1 MPLDDINKLKSY
13 EDIIAD
19 RIAEWESESI
29 ASIAKEVR
37 RIGKMS
43 KVEAQKYDADKKSK
57 RQWERI
63 IAALAVAMTL
73 NVKDTKKAYR
83 AEFEEWHKENEPL
96 YDYRGVPFTDVAKDK
111 EFKRMIDNY
120 SKQTAKEILN
130 LTDTKALT
138 VFDRNGNVI
147 RFKDDIYKAFGEAVK
162 NVTEG
167 KTDFYSSMRK
177 TIQNLGGGGVRVDYG
192 EGVTRRLDTVTRQ
205 NMLYGIKQA
214 NIEYSERIG
223 EILRSDGY
231 EIDAHMN
238 SRPSHLF
245 MQGKQY
251 CKGESRRINGVLF
264 MGFEEIDP
272 ESPDGLSA
280 SEALN
285 DYGCR
290 HYRTPIICG
299 ISEPRFTQKQ
309 LQEIKDSNAKIYE
322 IDGKK
327 GNGYYWSQ
335 KMRTLET
342 EIRKSKD
349 EINALKAFGN
359 SEPQIKD
366 LRDRIKAF
374 QAKYDE
380 ISEVTGIAKDPKRL
394 TVQRQTNNVA
404 EIFRKQSNMNS
415 SRVAISQRRFDEL
428 TVQAKKNGANIIKC
442 NYGDEMFNHLESNN
456 ATASCIGKT
465 ILFRPDATISE
476 VLEETRHFMQNIEGL
491 NNGKPLELKL
501 ILNEIDAGEFILRN
515 AKKYGVPRVE
525 IEEIKQNVN
534 MYREKLKL
542 WEGEELNDKDR

>member
-1 MPLDDINKLKSY
+1 MPLDEINKLKSY

-29 ASIAKEVR
+29 ASIAKEVG

-43 KVEAQKYDADKKSK
+43 KAEAEKYDAHKKAK
-57 RQWERI
+57 KQWERI

-73 NVKDTKKAYR
+73 TVKDTKKAYR
-83 AEFEEWHKENEPL
+83 AKFEEWHKENEPL

-111 EFKRMIDNY
+111 EFKRMIDDH
-120 SKQTAKEILN
+120 SRQTAKEILN

-138 VFDRNGNVI
+138 VFGRNGNVI

-167 KTDFYSSMRK
+167 NADFYSSMRK

-192 EGVTRRLDTVTRQ
+192 DGVTRRLDTVTRQ

-214 NIEYSERIG
+214 NIEYSEHIAKELG
-223 EILRSDGY
+223 SDGY

-251 CKGESRRINGVLF
+251 CIGDGRTINGVLF
-264 MGFEEIDP
+264 VGFEEIDP
-272 ESPDGLSA
+272 ESTDGLSA
-280 SEALN
+280 SMALN

-299 ISEPRFTQKQ
+299 ISEPRFTKEQ

-335 KMRTLET
+335 KMRAIET

-349 EINALKAFGN
+349 EINVLKAFGN

-366 LRDRIKAF
+366 LQERTRTLK
-374 QAKYDE
+374 AKYNE
-380 ISEVTGIAKDPKRL
+380 ISDVTGIAKDTKRTSVPK
-394 TVQRQTNNVA
+394 
-404 EIFRKQSNMNS
+404 
-415 SRVAISQRRFDEL
+415 
-428 TVQAKKNGANIIKC
+428 
-442 NYGDEMFNHLESNN
+442 
-456 ATASCIGKT
+456 
-465 ILFRPDATISE
+465 
-476 VLEETRHFMQNIEGL
+476 
-491 NNGKPLELKL
+491 
-501 ILNEIDAGEFILRN
+501 
-515 AKKYGVPRVE
+515 
-525 IEEIKQNVN
+525 
-534 MYREKLKL
+534 
-542 WEGEELNDKDR
+542 

>member
-29 ASIAKEVR
+29 ASIAKEVG
-37 RIGKMS
+37 RIGRMS
-43 KVEAQKYDADKKSK
+43 RAEAEKYDVDKKAK
-57 RQWERI
+57 KQWERI
-63 IAALAVAMTL
+63 IAALAVAMIL

-111 EFKRMIDNY
+111 EFKRMIDDY

-167 KTDFYSSMRK
+167 NADFYSSMRK

-192 EGVTRRLDTVTRQ
+192 DGVTRRLDTVTRQ
-205 NMLYGIKQA
+205 NMLYGIKRA
-214 NIEYSERIG
+214 NIEYSERVG
-223 EILRSDGY
+223 QILGSDGY

-251 CKGESRRINGVLF
+251 CIGESRTINGMYFV
-264 MGFEEIDP
+264 GFEEIDS

-299 ISEPRFTQKQ
+299 ISEPRFTKEQ
-309 LQEIKDSNAKIYE
+309 LQEIKDSNEKIYE

-335 KMRTLET
+335 KMRAIET

-359 SEPQIKD
+359 SEPRIKD
-366 LRDRIKAF
+366 LQERIRALR
-374 QAKYDE
+374 AKYNE
-380 ISEVTGIAKDPKRL
+380 ISGATGIAKD
-394 TVQRQTNNVA
+394 
-404 EIFRKQSNMNS
+404 SNRM
-415 SRVAISQRRFDEL
+415 RVS
-428 TVQAKKNGANIIKC
+428 K
-442 NYGDEMFNHLESNN
+442 
-456 ATASCIGKT
+456 
-465 ILFRPDATISE
+465 
-476 VLEETRHFMQNIEGL
+476 
-491 NNGKPLELKL
+491 
-501 ILNEIDAGEFILRN
+501 
-515 AKKYGVPRVE
+515 
-525 IEEIKQNVN
+525 
-534 MYREKLKL
+534 
-542 WEGEELNDKDR
+542 

>member
-29 ASIAKEVR
+29 ASIAQEVG
-37 RIGKMS
+37 RIGRMS
-43 KVEAQKYDADKKSK
+43 KTKAEKYDVDKKAK
-57 RQWERI
+57 KQWERI

-111 EFKRMIDNY
+111 EFKRMIDDY

-138 VFDRNGNVI
+138 VFDRGGNVI

-167 KTDFYSSMRK
+167 KTDFYTSMRK

-192 EGVTRRLDTVTRQ
+192 DGVTRRLDTVTRQ
-205 NMLYGIKQA
+205 NMLYGIKSA

-223 EILRSDGY
+223 QILISDGY

-251 CKGESRRINGVLF
+251 CKGESRTINGVLF
-264 MGFEEIDP
+264 VGFEEADP

-280 SEALN
+280 SKALN

-299 ISEPRFTQKQ
+299 ISEPRFTKEQ

-335 KMRTLET
+335 KMRAIET
-342 EIRKSKD
+342 DIRRSKD
-349 EINALKAFGN
+349 EINALDALGN
-359 SEPQIKD
+359 SESQIND
-366 LRDRIKAF
+366 LRKRISLLRE
-374 QAKYDE
+374 KYRAIADT
-380 ISEVTGIAKDPKRL
+380 TGIAKDENR
-394 TVQRQTNNVA
+394 
-404 EIFRKQSNMNS
+404 
-415 SRVAISQRRFDEL
+415 
-428 TVQAKKNGANIIKC
+428 
-442 NYGDEMFNHLESNN
+442 MF
-456 ATASCIGKT
+456 
-465 ILFRPDATISE
+465 
-476 VLEETRHFMQNIEGL
+476 VL
-491 NNGKPLELKL
+491 K
-501 ILNEIDAGEFILRN
+501 
-515 AKKYGVPRVE
+515 
-525 IEEIKQNVN
+525 
-534 MYREKLKL
+534 
-542 WEGEELNDKDR
+542 

>member
-1 MPLDDINKLKSY
+1 MSLDDINKLKSY

-19 RIAEWESESI
+19 RIAEWESKSI
-29 ASIAKEVR
+29 ASIAKEVG

-43 KVEAQKYDADKKSK
+43 KAEAEKYDADKKAK
-57 RQWERI
+57 KQWERI
-63 IAALAVAMTL
+63 IAALAIAMTL
-73 NVKDTKKAYR
+73 NVKGTKKAYR
-83 AEFEEWHKENEPL
+83 AKFEEWHKENEPL

-130 LTDTKALT
+130 LTDTKALM

-147 RFKDDIYKAFGEAVK
+147 RFKDDIYKAFGEAVE

-192 EGVTRRLDTVTRQ
+192 DGVTRRLDTVTRQ

-214 NIEYSERIG
+214 NIEYSEHIAKELG
-223 EILRSDGY
+223 SDGY

-251 CKGESRRINGVLF
+251 CIGDGRTINGVLF
-264 MGFEEIDP
+264 VGFEEIDP
-272 ESPDGLSA
+272 ESTDGLSA
-280 SEALN
+280 SMALN

-299 ISEPRFTQKQ
+299 ISEPRFTKEQ

-335 KMRTLET
+335 KMRSLET

-359 SEPQIKD
+359 SEPQIKGLQERIRA
-366 LRDRIKAF
+366 LR
-374 QAKYDE
+374 AKYNE
-380 ISEVTGIAKDPKRL
+380 ISEVTSITKEPKRL
-394 TVQRQTNNVA
+394 SVQ
-404 EIFRKQSNMNS
+404 K
-415 SRVAISQRRFDEL
+415 
-428 TVQAKKNGANIIKC
+428 
-442 NYGDEMFNHLESNN
+442 
-456 ATASCIGKT
+456 
-465 ILFRPDATISE
+465 
-476 VLEETRHFMQNIEGL
+476 
-491 NNGKPLELKL
+491 
-501 ILNEIDAGEFILRN
+501 
-515 AKKYGVPRVE
+515 
-525 IEEIKQNVN
+525 
-534 MYREKLKL
+534 
-542 WEGEELNDKDR
+542 

>member
-1 MPLDDINKLKSY
+1 MTNEQVDDINKFKSY

-29 ASIAKEVR
+29 ASIAKEVG

-43 KVEAQKYDADKKSK
+43 RAEVEKYDVDKKAK
-57 RQWERI
+57 KQWEWI

-83 AEFEEWHKENEPL
+83 AEFEGWHKENEPL

-111 EFKRMIDNY
+111 EFKRMIDDC

-130 LTDTKALT
+130 LTGTKALT

-192 EGVTRRLDTVTRQ
+192 DGVTRRLDTATRQ

-214 NIEYSERIG
+214 NIEYSGHIAKQLG
-223 EILRSDGY
+223 SDGY
-231 EIDAHMN
+231 EIDAHIN

-251 CKGESRRINGVLF
+251 CIGSSRRINGVYF
-264 MGFEEIDP
+264 IGFEDVDP
-272 ESPDGLSA
+272 DSPDGLTA

-299 ISEPRFTQKQ
+299 ISEPRFTAEQ
-309 LQEIKDSNAKIYE
+309 LQKIAEDNAKIYKIGE
-322 IDGKK
+322 KE

-335 KMRTLET
+335 KMRMIET
-342 EIRKSKD
+342 EIRRAKD

-366 LRDRIKAF
+366 LQQRLKTLN
-374 QAKYDE
+374 AKYNE
-380 ISEVTGIAKDPKRL
+380 ISATTGIARDTNRL
-394 TVQRQTNNVA
+394 RTS
-404 EIFRKQSNMNS
+404 KS
-415 SRVAISQRRFDEL
+415 
-428 TVQAKKNGANIIKC
+428 
-442 NYGDEMFNHLESNN
+442 
-456 ATASCIGKT
+456 
-465 ILFRPDATISE
+465 
-476 VLEETRHFMQNIEGL
+476 
-491 NNGKPLELKL
+491 
-501 ILNEIDAGEFILRN
+501 
-515 AKKYGVPRVE
+515 
-525 IEEIKQNVN
+525 
-534 MYREKLKL
+534 
-542 WEGEELNDKDR
+542 